1 MMIKCC
7 KGCERRHVGC
17 HSECKEYIHAK
28 KEHDKVKH
36 DIEQEM
42 EYQRYRGD
50 LNNVMKKEAFRKKNF
65 KRSKGP
71 ANI

>member
-1 MMIKCC
+1 MIIKCC
-7 KGCERRHVGC
+7 KGCERRHG
-17 HSECKEYIHAK
+17 
-28 KEHDKVKH
+28 
-36 DIEQEM
+36 
-42 EYQRYRGD
+42 YRGD